1 MPTPCSRVS
10 GSSPPAPAWRCSSR
24 TRSLGDR
31 VGYDDF
37 FNRYLYNALILLALA
52 ACAYR
57 AAHRDREQSAWIALT
72 VAVAFWAVAEILFDF
87 AYGADPPYPSAAD
100 AFYLAFYPACYVGLM
115 LLVRSRLSQFGRTL
129 WFDGATAAIASA
141 ALGAAVLFEVVL
153 RSTDGSTGVI
163 VVNLAY
169 PLGDILLL
177 AAVIGVF
184 ALTGWRP
191 GRTWL
196 LIGAGLAATALAD
209 AIFLFQSATGSYSE
223 GTILDALWP
232 AVDAPPRCRGLA
244 AGGQDRRR
252 ARGPAAARDP
262 ARLRPDRPR
271 DLHLRPLPAAEP
283 PGGKPGG
290 RDDHRRDRSHG
301 AELSRELHA
310 SST

>member
-1 MPTPCSRVS
+1 MATARVPVNDDALLARVWKLAA
-10 GSSPPAPAWRCSSR
+10 GAGLALFVAHAL
-24 TRSLGDR
+24 LGDR

-153 RSTDGSTGVI
+153 RSTDGSTG
-163 VVNLAY
+163 
-169 PLGDILLL
+169 
-177 AAVIGVF
+177 
-184 ALTGWRP
+184 R
-191 GRTWL
+191 
-196 LIGAGLAATALAD
+196 
-209 AIFLFQSATGSYSE
+209 
-223 GTILDALWP
+223 
-232 AVDAPPRCRGLA
+232 
-244 AGGQDRRR
+244 DRRQSR
-252 ARGPAAARDP
+252 VP
-262 ARLRPDRPR
+262 AR
-271 DLHLRPLPAAEP
+271 
-283 PGGKPGG
+283 
-290 RDDHRRDRSHG
+290 
-301 AELSRELHA
+301 
-310 SST
+310 